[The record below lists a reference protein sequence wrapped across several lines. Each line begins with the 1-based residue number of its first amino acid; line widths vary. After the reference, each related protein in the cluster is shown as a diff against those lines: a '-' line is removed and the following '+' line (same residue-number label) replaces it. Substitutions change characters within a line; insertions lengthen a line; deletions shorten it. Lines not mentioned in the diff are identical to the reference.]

1 MYFLTDC
8 TYNVLHSPVL
18 PQLLPGL
25 PSLHPKKSSSICVPW
40 LLLEVELALE
50 CGQPTETIPVKK
62 TDPPP
67 PCSSYQIRDPRL
79 VARGSPCPPPHSV
92 LGFLSTWSLHGSCA
106 CCHNQ
111 DEFTWT
117 SALLCLENSVLGVTQ
132 HPTPYSN
139 PALEGCCVCDPRRAK
154 HSRTSSSRLID

>member
-1 MYFLTDC
+1 MYFLTGC

-18 PQLLPGL
+18 SQLLPGL
-25 PSLHPKKSSSICVPW
+25 PFLHPKKSSPICVPW

-50 CGQPTETIPVKK
+50 CGQPTGTITVKK

-67 PCSSYQIRDPRL
+67 PRSSYQMPRDPCL
-79 VARGSPCPPPHSV
+79 VAGGSPRPPPPSM

-106 CCHNQ
+106 CCHNHG
-111 DEFTWT
+111 EFTWT

-132 HPTPYSN
+132 HPTPSSN
-139 PALEGCCVCDPRRAK
+139 PALGGRVWCVCPK
-154 HSRTSSSRLID
+154 KG